1 MKNKNGLA
9 RTCFYFTHVSVYR
22 AIGWA
27 EVRSPSIIAHERL
40 GRTMFGLS
48 YTLTPTPKT
57 NMFAKPPL
65 LTVQQGKEGTFVSWL
80 ETLGLKDFIRHYSLP
95 KLVEWGWLV
104 PQYRIAFPP
113 EYFLTWQSFPEYP
126 ALLSPDR
133 PSFDIENSL
142 WDSTWCIDD
151 DQEPLWFLHPFF
163 HPNDACGNRL
173 RKAKVATT
181 LAPIPDEFT
190 HPRSYRITPYADY
203 YFHWQAYA
211 LIDVMRSADCI
222 APILDTP
229 DAEEQAQGI
238 VRVAARVKEHK
249 TKPSHILSLPNRWGG
264 LAEPMTWLSHYRAFR
279 DALPDNEDHVL
290 HDKGAKL
297 LAEHLDI
304 DAGILEQAIKEKLLI
319 LASDWLWANE
329 RYCEWT
335 LRAWPYLQKDIMF
348 ALNWLCVLND
358 KKLSF
363 YLDKWKWSDFERH
376 SWAELHK
383 VLPYEFFEDRQYFLR
398 YVPIYN
404 KKMFIGMLPA
414 NEKLKQLVGGLQAT
428 NYPFDSFLS
437 AFRQLHENLMHNPKQ
452 KGSLDFR
459 VLRPLDFYSLL
470 AIRAEVCLRDAL
482 EKDGSLLN
490 IDNKDQKLDGYI
502 VELAKQKNI
511 SNRVIEYFNYKVNSH
526 TQLRDTP
533 SNPIGEIMGLQC
545 KNWSKKDIYLVQ
557 AFLCCVL
564 ARNYF
569 AHHTYL
575 DKELIRDEKSAFML
589 TGILTTVLIL
599 LDNSID

>member
-1 MKNKNGLA
+1 MIDGSHDVCPILCA
-9 RTCFYFTHVSVYR
+9 LRFTL
-22 AIGWA
+22 I
-27 EVRSPSIIAHERL
+27 P
-40 GRTMFGLS
+40 
-48 YTLTPTPKT
+48 T
-57 NMFAKPPL
+57 NMFSKPPL
-65 LTVQQGKEGTFVSWL
+65 LTVQQGKAGTFVSWL
-80 ETLGLKDFIRHYSLP
+80 ETLGLKDFICRYSLP
-95 KLVEWGWLV
+95 KLVEWGWLI
-104 PQYRIAFPP
+104 PQYRIIFPSD
-113 EYFLTWQSFPEYP
+113 YFLTWQDFPYG
-126 ALLSPDR
+126 SSDR
-133 PSFDIENSL
+133 QCFDVEGLL

-181 LAPIPDEFT
+181 LASIPDEFT
-190 HPRSYRITPYADY
+190 HPRSYQITPYADY

-229 DAEEQAQGI
+229 DVEEQAQGI
-238 VRVAARVKEHK
+238 VRIAARLKEHK
-249 TKPSHILSLPNRWGG
+249 MKPSHILSLPNRWGG

-279 DALPDNEDHVL
+279 DALPDNEDQVL

-376 SWAELHK
+376 SWAELHQ
-383 VLPYEFFEDRQYFLR
+383 VLPYDFFEDRQYFLR

-404 KKMFIGMLPA
+404 KKIFIGMLPA
-414 NEKLKQLVGGLQAT
+414 DEKLKQLVGGLQAT

-437 AFRQLHENLMHNPKQ
+437 AFRQLHENLMHNPKL

-459 VLRPLDFYSLL
+459 VLRPLDYYSLL
-470 AIRAEVCLRDAL
+470 AIRAEVCLRYAL
-482 EKDGSLLN
+482 EKDGSLVN

-511 SNRVIEYFNYKVNSH
+511 SNRVIEYFNYSVNSH
-526 TQLRDTP
+526 TQLRDMP
-533 SNPIGEIMGLQC
+533 SNPISKIMGIQC
-545 KNWSKKDIYLVQ
+545 RNWSKKEIHLTQ

-599 LDNSID
+599 LDNSTD

>member
-1 MKNKNGLA
+1 MH
-9 RTCFYFTHVSVYR
+9 F
-22 AIGWA
+22 
-27 EVRSPSIIAHERL
+27 
-40 GRTMFGLS
+40 
-48 YTLTPTPKT
+48 TPTPKT

-80 ETLGLKDFIRHYSLP
+80 ETLGLKDFISRYSLP

-104 PQYRIAFPP
+104 PQYRIVFPSD
-113 EYFLTWQSFPEYP
+113 YFLTWQDFPYG
-126 ALLSPDR
+126 SSDR
-133 PSFDIENSL
+133 QCFGVEDLL
-142 WDSTWCIDD
+142 WDSIWCIDD

-181 LAPIPDEFT
+181 LAAIPDEFT

-203 YFHWQAYA
+203 CFHWQAYA
-211 LIDVMRSADCI
+211 LIDVIRSADCI
-222 APILDTP
+222 APILNTP
-229 DAEEQAQGI
+229 DVEAQAQSI
-238 VRVAARVKEHK
+238 VRIAARVKEHA

-279 DALPDNEDHVL
+279 DALPDNEDQVL

-297 LAEHLDI
+297 LAEHLGI
-304 DAGILEQAIKEKLLI
+304 DAEILEQAIKEKLLI

-329 RYCEWT
+329 HYCEWT
-335 LRAWPYLQKDIMF
+335 LRAWPYLQRDILF
-348 ALNWLCVLND
+348 ALNWLRALNG

-363 YLDKWKWSDFERH
+363 YLDKWKWLDFERH
-376 SWAELHK
+376 DWAELHK

-398 YVPIYN
+398 YAPIYN
-404 KKMFIGMLPA
+404 KEMFRGMLPTD
-414 NEKLKQLVGGLQAT
+414 ERLKQLVGGLQAT
-428 NYPFDSFLS
+428 DYRFDSFLN
-437 AFRQLHENLMHNPKQ
+437 AFRQLHENLVHNPKQ
-452 KGSLDFR
+452 KGGLDFR

-470 AIRAEVCLRDAL
+470 AIRAEVCLRYAL
-482 EKDGSLLN
+482 EKDGSLEENASLIRSGTLN
-490 IDNKDQKLDGYI
+490 KWDRLDSLNKYI

-511 SNRVIEYFNYKVNSH
+511 SEHVIEYFNSNVNTF
-526 TQLRDTP
+526 TQLRNTP
-533 SNPIGEIMGLQC
+533 LNPISEIMGIREEL
-545 KNWSKKDIYLVQ
+545 WSESDIHLAQ
-557 AFLCCVL
+557 AFLCCAL

-589 TGILTTVLIL
+589 TGILATVLIL
-599 LDNSID
+599 LDNSGE

>member
-1 MKNKNGLA
+1 
-9 RTCFYFTHVSVYR
+9 
-22 AIGWA
+22 
-27 EVRSPSIIAHERL
+27 
-40 GRTMFGLS
+40 
-48 YTLTPTPKT
+48 
-57 NMFAKPPL
+57 MFAKPPL

-80 ETLGLKDFIRHYSLP
+80 ETLGLKDFIRRYSLP

-113 EYFLTWQSFPEYP
+113 KYFLTWQNFPEYS

-173 RKAKVATT
+173 RKTDDAIT
-181 LAPIPDEFT
+181 LAPIPDEFI
-190 HPRSYRITPYADY
+190 HPGFSESIVPYADY
-203 YFHWQAYA
+203 CFHWQAYA
-211 LIDVMRSADCI
+211 LIDVIRSADCI

-229 DAEEQAQGI
+229 DVEAQAQSI
-238 VRVAARVKEHK
+238 VRMAARVKEHA
-249 TKPSHILSLPNRWGG
+249 TKPSHILSLSNRWGG
-264 LAEPMTWLSHYRAFR
+264 FAEPMTWLSHYRAFR
-279 DALPDNEDHVL
+279 DALPDNEDQVL

-297 LAEHLDI
+297 LAEHLGI
-304 DAGILEQAIKEKLLI
+304 DAEILEQAIKEKLLI

-329 RYCEWT
+329 HYCEWT
-335 LRAWPYLQKDIMF
+335 LRAWPYLQRDILF
-348 ALNWLCVLND
+348 ALNWLRALNG

-376 SWAELHK
+376 DWAELHK

-398 YVPIYN
+398 YAPIYN
-404 KKMFIGMLPA
+404 KEMFRGMLPTD
-414 NEKLKQLVGGLQAT
+414 ERLKQLVGGLQAT
-428 NYPFDSFLS
+428 DYRFDSFLN
-437 AFRQLHENLMHNPKQ
+437 AFRQLHENLVHNPKQ
-452 KGSLDFR
+452 KGGLDFR

-470 AIRAEVCLRDAL
+470 AIRAEVCLRYAL
-482 EKDGSLLN
+482 EKDGSLEENASLIRSGTLN
-490 IDNKDQKLDGYI
+490 KGDRLDGLNKYI
-502 VELAKQKNI
+502 VALAKQKNI
-511 SNRVIEYFNYKVNSH
+511 SEHVIEYFNSNVSTF
-526 TQLRDTP
+526 TQLRNTP
-533 SNPIGEIMGLQC
+533 LNPIGGIMGIREEL
-545 KNWSKKDIYLVQ
+545 WSESDIHLAQ
-557 AFLCCVL
+557 AFLCCAL

-589 TGILTTVLIL
+589 TGILATVLIL
-599 LDNSID
+599 LDNSAE